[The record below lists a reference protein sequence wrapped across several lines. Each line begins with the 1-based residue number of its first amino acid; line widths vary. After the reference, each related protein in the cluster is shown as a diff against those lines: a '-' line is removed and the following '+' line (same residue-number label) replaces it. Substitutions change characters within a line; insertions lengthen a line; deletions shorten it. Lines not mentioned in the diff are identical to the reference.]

1 MKKLY
6 RIAPLFKKKINVYL
20 FQKNH
25 SFRGCRF
32 KFKTIAFIAFL
43 VLSDNL
49 MSQTFYIGHTL
60 LSMIDSE
67 RGNRKVPVEVYY
79 PAGSSGENVPVCSAG
94 SMKFPVLCFAH
105 GYLMSWDSYTYIRD
119 SLVPQGFIIAFPKT
133 EGELFPSH
141 MDLAMDISF
150 ILRKISECGSDK
162 SSIFFNR
169 IQRMNCAMGHSMGG
183 GSAVLAAALDSSIDA
198 LAVLAPADTRPSA
211 IKSSASVKIPALI
224 ISGENDCIT
233 RPEGHQIPIFNGLR
247 STSKLLITIKGGS
260 HCQMADK
267 SFPCNLAEFTCGPDP
282 TITREEQHK
291 IVIGYLVPW
300 LNYYLKGDSS
310 SKKRFGSMIGS
321 DTTVIVTRSNSSI
334 F

>member
-1 MKKLY
+1 MC
-6 RIAPLFKKKINVYL
+6 L
-20 FQKNH
+20 FQKTH
-25 SFRGCRF
+25 SLRGYSF

-43 VLSDNL
+43 ILSDNL

-79 PAGSSGENVPVCSAG
+79 PADSSGDNIPVCTAG

-119 SLVPQGFIIAFPKT
+119 ALVPQGFIIAFPKT

-150 ILRKISECGSDK
+150 ILRKISEYGSDK

-169 IQRMNCAMGHSMGG
+169 VQRMNCAMGHSMGG
-183 GSAVLAAALDSSIDA
+183 GSAVLAAGSDSSIAA

-211 IKSSASVKIPALI
+211 IKSAASVKIPALDNI
-224 ISGENDCIT
+224 
-233 RPEGHQIPIFNGLR
+233 RR
-247 STSKLLITIKGGS
+247 K
-260 HCQMADK
+260 
-267 SFPCNLAEFTCGPDP
+267 
-282 TITREEQHK
+282 
-291 IVIGYLVPW
+291 
-300 LNYYLKGDSS
+300 
-310 SKKRFGSMIGS
+310 
-321 DTTVIVTRSNSSI
+321 
-334 F
+334 